1 MEGQKRRHQRIKPP
15 VKIIGIPIFASLLAI
30 MFIGFPV
37 TIFVVGLFLTWLF
50 TAYLALVVGQVIV
63 HRFRRERSSGFWSR
77 ISALSLGIL
86 ILAVVALIP
95 VLGAVLTIAVLMI
108 GFGAMTMQM
117 IGSRSSATF

>member
-1 MEGQKRRHQRIKPP
+1 
-15 VKIIGIPIFASLLAI
+15 
-30 MFIGFPV
+30 
-37 TIFVVGLFLTWLF
+37 
-50 TAYLALVVGQVIV
+50 LVVGQVIV